1 MTFFGILFI
10 DNNYKYIN
18 NTFLKNIFASIG
30 GSKFR
35 VDNITISPLPIK
47 LSETEKISVS
57 GKVEILED
65 LPLDALV
72 DLKIIKLVQIGT
84 SMIEIP
90 IPCVDDL
97 GSCTFKIC
105 DIFTKWYNDVVCPFM
120 KKSNVKC
127 QCPVAKGVFDEKD
140 IEVEVPFAK
149 IKGMIAQLAS
159 VIN

>member
-1 MTFFGILFI
+1 LFGIQFI
-10 DNNYKYIN
+10 HNNYRYIN
-18 NTFLKNIFASIG
+18 NTFLTNTFAPIG

-47 LSETEKISVS
+47 LSETEKVTVS
-57 GKVEILED
+57 AKVEILED

-72 DLKIIKLVQIGT
+72 NLQLIKVVQIGT
-84 SMIEIP
+84 TRIDIP

-120 KKSNVKC
+120 QKAKVKC
-127 QCPVAKGVFDEKD
+127 QCPVTKGVFEADD
-140 IEVEVPFAK
+140 IKVEVPFAK